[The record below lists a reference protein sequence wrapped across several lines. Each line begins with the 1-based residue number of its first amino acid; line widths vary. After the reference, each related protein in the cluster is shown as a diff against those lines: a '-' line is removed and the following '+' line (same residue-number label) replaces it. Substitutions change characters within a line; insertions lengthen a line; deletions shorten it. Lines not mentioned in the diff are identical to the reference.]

1 MQATLLFLAERGD
14 EGLHVD
20 QVTEHQ
26 AFFEEAGAQVVIEA
40 LHRLIRAPIGL
51 RLVIDAPAQG
61 FGRIL
66 YGGRFDEDV
75 FFWKTDESEE
85 RDEWPFADLDDAERA
100 RKLLEAIFFRVGS
113 VNVLGQTQRECL

>member
-61 FGRIL
+61 LGRIL

-75 FFWKTDESEE
+75 FFWKSNE
-85 RDEWPFADLDDAERA
+85 P
-100 RKLLEAIFFRVGS
+100 
-113 VNVLGQTQRECL
+113 